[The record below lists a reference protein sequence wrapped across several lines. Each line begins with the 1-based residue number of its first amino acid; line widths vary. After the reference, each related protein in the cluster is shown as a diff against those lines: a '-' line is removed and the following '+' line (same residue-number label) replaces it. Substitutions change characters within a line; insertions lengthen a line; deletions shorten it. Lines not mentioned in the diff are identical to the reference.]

1 MISVRELSF
10 SYGSRRVLNGI
21 SLEAKPGEL
30 VCVLGRNG
38 AGKTTLFKCI
48 LGLLN
53 GYTGEVLIDGENIME
68 MDAGQRARRVAYI
81 PQANRPAFAYS
92 VIDMVLMGT
101 GARLTGMTGPA
112 EAEYEAAEQALNKLG
127 IGDLAERD
135 YTRISGGEQ
144 QMVLIA
150 RALVQGARTLIMDE
164 PTTGLDYGN
173 QMRVQKQMRQLAAEG
188 YTVLQSSHHPEQT
201 YMFADRILCI
211 KDGKVFREGTPQNV
225 MDEMLIRE
233 LYGLEVRICEGTDGK
248 ARFFEPV

>member
-1 MISVRELSF
+1 MIRVQELSF
-10 SYGSRRVLNGI
+10 SYGSRQVLDEI
-21 SLEAKPGEL
+21 SLEANPGEL
-30 VCVLGRNG
+30 VCVLGQNG

-48 LGLLN
+48 LGLLQ
-53 GYTGEVLIDGENIME
+53 GYKGKVLIDGEDIAQ

-101 GARLTGMTGPA
+101 GARQKGMSGPA
-112 EAEYEAAEQALNKLG
+112 AAEYEAAEQALDKLG
-127 IGDLAERD
+127 IADLAERD
-135 YTRISGGEQ
+135 YTKISGGEQ

-150 RALVQGARTLIMDE
+150 RALAQGARTLIMDE

-173 QMRVQKQMRQLAAEG
+173 QMRVQKQMRDLAGEG
-188 YTVLQSSHHPEQT
+188 YTILQSSHHPEQT

-211 KDGKVFREGTPQNV
+211 KDGKVFREGAPQDV
-225 MDEMLIRE
+225 MDEALIRE
-233 LYGLEVRICEGTDGK
+233 LYGLEVRLCEGTDGK